1 MTNIPLQLKWSCN
14 SSQSKTIVEDLK
26 TYLDGRK
33 ASLKDNDK
41 NERVLAAIVASRGRS
56 FHFKPSELPKG
67 FKATVKDALACLCGP
82 VLARCAGKDNYEVK
96 AEYLTGWNTGEPI
109 KTVTIGEQKTPPII
123 TKFNNHYTDGSHG
136 EVDFC
141 DIGLLKYSAASLV
154 TIEHPNSHWAMFFD
168 GKPAPSV
175 NWEELNGEDDLEHP
189 AHDNLMN
196 RIVDQGFLMGHQLV
210 RYRGSSFLT
219 INGDAC
225 AFMIDQVILRM
236 TGKVGLKCLLTVTDR
251 YGRTSPRWGSFP
263 RS

>member
-1 MTNIPLQLKWSCN
+1 MTYIPLQLKWNCN
-14 SSQSKTIVEDLK
+14 SNQSKAIVKDLK

-33 ASLKDNDK
+33 ASLKNDAQ
-41 NERVLAAIVASRGRS
+41 NERVLEAIVASRGRP
-56 FHFKPSELPKG
+56 FNFKPSELPKD
-67 FKATVKDALACLCGP
+67 FKVTVKDALACLCGP

-175 NWEELNGEDDLEHP
+175 NWEELDGEDDLEHP

-210 RYRGSSFLT
+210 RYRGCSFLT